1 MVGMCGMSICILKDV
16 IEMRDLYFY
25 WMDIENWNVGS
36 NGIEVKIIVIEFYSK
51 KEYNY
56 YIGF

>member
-16 IEMRDLYFY
+16 IEMRDLHLH
-25 WMDIENWNVGS
+25 WMDIENWNAGS
-36 NGIEVKIIVIEFYSK
+36 NGTEVKIIVTEFYSK
-51 KEYNY
+51 KEYNH